1 MRRRRLYIV
10 LLVLLFVC
18 IAAKNQSLFTR
29 EQVKKGKE
37 PGTFNG
43 GWYSLISKEVNDKR
57 IKLKID
63 GRKVKAKKASVI
75 MTDEG
80 EFMVPVSF
88 LPDYFSCAARIYDKS
103 RLVMERNTIYA
114 EMKDG
119 ESRMTL
125 NGAPVTLKTGLLR
138 EDNILYVTL
147 EAVEA
152 RELIEKAKG
161 FTDEECE
168 ADLEEAKKWMAG
180 IENTPDKNVKDFA
193 RLYKAYRDYVRENG
207 IGALS
212 SRCWPDFFTSFGTP
226 VCSVLSLLNASGI
239 PSSCESDV
247 YGALSMYIGSSL
259 TGKAV
264 FFGDP
269 VSMDEREGT
278 ITYWHCG
285 MAACSLARKD
295 TGAQV
300 GVHPNR
306 KIGPTMDFGC
316 AACEHVTVFRVG
328 RKPDGTFRFFIAR
341 GEALDK
347 PKQFNGTSIV
357 VKTEMDAKEVVHSSV
372 KAGWEPHFVVIYGD
386 VAPELEK
393 LANMTGAEICRY

>member
-88 LPDYFSCAARIYDKS
+88 LPDYFSCAARIYDNS

-114 EMKDG
+114 EMKEG

-138 EDNILYVTL
+138 EDNILYVPCL
-147 EAVEA
+147 
-152 RELIEKAKG
+152 
-161 FTDEECE
+161 
-168 ADLEEAKKWMAG
+168 
-180 IENTPDKNVKDFA
+180 
-193 RLYKAYRDYVRENG
+193 LYT
-207 IGALS
+207 
-212 SRCWPDFFTSFGTP
+212 SRC
-226 VCSVLSLLNASGI
+226 V
-239 PSSCESDV
+239 
-247 YGALSMYIGSSL
+247 
-259 TGKAV
+259 
-264 FFGDP
+264 
-269 VSMDEREGT
+269 
-278 ITYWHCG
+278 
-285 MAACSLARKD
+285 
-295 TGAQV
+295 
-300 GVHPNR
+300 
-306 KIGPTMDFGC
+306 
-316 AACEHVTVFRVG
+316 
-328 RKPDGTFRFFIAR
+328 
-341 GEALDK
+341 
-347 PKQFNGTSIV
+347 
-357 VKTEMDAKEVVHSSV
+357 
-372 KAGWEPHFVVIYGD
+372 
-386 VAPELEK
+386 
-393 LANMTGAEICRY
+393 